1 MTYEATGS
9 QTTFNIPFDYLRNSF
24 VKAKIGDD
32 GEPMEY
38 GKDYT
43 VSNRQITFGTAPTG
57 QLIVYRETPTD
68 RMVQFMEGSVLKAND
83 MNISTLQQLHI
94 IEENE
99 DWTISNSI
107 VIDDEDNAWEAR
119 NLRIKN
125 VADPTNAQDVV
136 TKHYMESVQDGFVQ
150 QNTALKNEAT
160 AQANKATQ
168 QATIAT
174 QKATTATQQ
183 ADRAQA
189 WAESATSP
197 DGEPDSKSSKTWAEE
212 AAASASSAASSAS
225 TATTQAGIATT
236 KASEAAS
243 SASTATTQAGI
254 ATTKASE
261 AASSASS
268 ALSSKNAAATSAS
281 NAATSESNAAKSAGA
296 AATSASNAATSESN
310 AASSAQQAAETAAGI
325 GNPVAS
331 ITENGGTLT
340 ITKTDGA
347 VNTILQILKA
357 IQDGNGNNIVNTYAT
372 KTDMNTK
379 APLASPTFTGSPKAT
394 TPSSTDNST
403 RIATTAF
410 VKALVGAANNGG
422 IVSANLAQNGY
433 VKFANGFILQ
443 WGYANSNGITTEVNF
458 PIPFSKTNYT
468 VIVCQGMDVTNEW
481 GANYY
486 VLNGSKAL
494 NSFSAYTTSP
504 YSNGGNRVYW
514 IALKS

>member
-24 VKAKIGDD
+24 VKARIGDE

-43 VSNRQITFGTAPTG
+43 VSNRQITFNTAPTG
-57 QLIVYRETPTD
+57 NLIVYRETPTD

-212 AAASASSAASSAS
+212 AAVSASS
-225 TATTQAGIATT
+225 
-236 KASEAAS
+236 AAS

-281 NAATSESNAAKSAGA
+281 NAATSESNAATSAGA

-310 AASSAQQAAETAAGI
+310 AATSAQQAAETAAGI

-340 ITKTDGA
+340 ITKTNGA

-443 WGYANSNGITTEVNF
+443 WGYLSPITAWENKTFTYPVSFSSFNIVVVGRLATNTTESNLS
-458 PIPFSKTNYT
+458 ITSKSLIKCAVMGDGSTAA
-468 VIVCQGMDVTNEW
+468 M
-481 GANYY
+481 
-486 VLNGSKAL
+486 VLTLGK
-494 NSFSAYTTSP
+494 
-504 YSNGGNRVYW
+504 
-514 IALKS
+514 